1 MAGVIVM
8 QYVNVLIYVI
18 IVKEEKNKIM
28 SINLKVKILF
38 KRKKY
43 FFKNGDVKRFIKNFY

>member
-1 MAGVIVM
+1 MM